1 MGSRLGWTYG
11 GMAAISKS
19 RLHGPICRDAL
30 VSRSTGGQTRRT
42 SHPRYRE
49 RSEGPV
55 EARTRPG
62 SCDLGWMV
70 QPRAALHLL
79 RWDSI
84 HMSVIDRDRRV
95 EGRSRRGS
103 RSARVRRLCA
113 NGDRGAT
120 GYRWPI
126 NDRRSGT
133 AGAPPRPDCS
143 AGIASDLRSCGGC
156 GIRRSA
162 CRGRS
167 AGRAARRDGHG
178 RRRDQS
184 ETRFTAR
191 SGSTPALTSSS

>member
-1 MGSRLGWTYG
+1 MKMCPCPVGSRNDRLRVLDGIPLGTDG
-11 GMAAISKS
+11 VVEKVGQLSPD
-19 RLHGPICRDAL
+19 RLPAVI
-30 VSRSTGGQTRRT
+30 
-42 SHPRYRE
+42 
-49 RSEGPV
+49 
-55 EARTRPG
+55 ARGRNTA
-62 SCDLGWMV
+62 
-70 QPRAALHLL
+70 RAP
-79 RWDSI
+79 SI
-84 HMSVIDRDRRV
+84 GVCGHTAGAVA
-95 EGRSRRGS
+95 
-103 RSARVRRLCA
+103 ARVRRLCA

-184 ETRFTAR
+184 VTRFTAR